1 MFAGMQGNT
10 ACTSAYYL
18 EVFAILLRML
28 PNKKGITYRRYEGR
42 RCTDYDHFY
51 KVWGG
56 EDTLRSRPFRESRGM
71 PLPVTNICHL

>member
-1 MFAGMQGNT
+1 LFAGMQGNT

-56 EDTLRSRPFRESRGM
+56 RIHSDQD
-71 PLPVTNICHL
+71 PLGKVGACLCL